1 MKHKMEACKINFFFF
16 FFLSFLS
23 LFTLKKKLKCN
34 NIGSGFRC
42 IRLNAE
48 IHDPCIAKA
57 AGNSHI
63 SHTIIRDL
71 LPQEITLWIDP
82 CIVSYRIGEN
92 GSIST
97 LYDSNR
103 SSPSNSLDSTESD
116 ERCEISQISP
126 EINKLV
132 LDLYEKSH
140 NSIITKPKRYSRGIR
155 QANNSPPKYYQSFYN
170 HSPSNNQYYYQNKA
184 F

>member
-1 MKHKMEACKINFFFF
+1 MEVSLYFLLFYYIFIFIFFFYPPNTKIVNF
-16 FFLSFLS
+16 IIFLKFL
-23 LFTLKKKLKCN
+23 
-34 NIGSGFRC
+34 GSGFRC
-42 IRLNAE
+42 IRINAE

-57 AGNSHI
+57 ACNSHI
-63 SHTIIRDL
+63 SHTVIRDL

-82 CIVSYRIGEN
+82 QIVSYRIGEN

-103 SSPSNSLDSTESD
+103 SSPSNSLDSLESGD
-116 ERCEISQISP
+116 DRCEISP

-132 LDLYEKSH
+132 LDLYEKSN
-140 NSIITKPKRYSRGIR
+140 NSIITKPKRYSRQIR
-155 QANNSPPKYYQSFYN
+155 HSNNNSPPKYYNSFYN
-170 HSPSNNQYYYQNKA
+170 QSASNNQYHQNKA

>member
-1 MKHKMEACKINFFFF
+1 M
-16 FFLSFLS
+16 
-23 LFTLKKKLKCN
+23 
-34 NIGSGFRC
+34 
-42 IRLNAE
+42 
-48 IHDPCIAKA
+48 
-57 AGNSHI
+57 
-63 SHTIIRDL
+63 IRDL

-82 CIVSYRIGEN
+82 QVVSYRIGEN

-103 SSPSNSLDSTESD
+103 SSPSNSLDSTESCED
-116 ERCEISQISP
+116 RCEISP

-140 NSIITKPKRYSRGIR
+140 NSIITKPKRYSRQNHR
-155 QANNSPPKYYQSFYN
+155 QTTNNSPPKYYQSFYYN
-170 HSPSNNQYYYQNKA
+170 QSPSNNQYYYQNKA